1 MTGARRR
8 LVWRLVP
15 PLSVAVAL
23 AASSIAA
30 DGPLPAPFGGVFA
43 IVELL
48 VLMGAVFASVHH
60 ADVIAHRT
68 GEPYG
73 TLVLTVAVTVIEVA
87 LILSIMLA
95 GDGSPTLARDT
106 VFSVVMVVCNGL
118 VGLSLIVGGL
128 RYGEQ
133 EFRVPGASAYLVVLM
148 PLATLALIL
157 PNYTTSAAGPF
168 YTATQLIFDSVVTLV
183 LYGVF
188 LYVQTVRHRDY
199 FLSDSAVAPNEEAA
213 APASRHAWEFL
224 SDPEISSGEG
234 TRGVPT
240 MREVWESVLL
250 LVAAL
255 AAVVLLAK
263 SFAGSVGSTIE
274 LLGAPIGAVGLLV
287 ALLVLLPETMAA
299 LRAARRNE
307 LQKSL
312 NLALGSSLATI
323 GLTIPAVSVLSLIVD
338 RPLALGLE
346 LRDSIMLVL
355 TFGVSLVTYG
365 AGRTNILPGF
375 VHLVLFV
382 IFVFLIFAP

>member
-1 MTGARRR
+1 MSGARRR
-8 LVWRLVP
+8 LIWRFVPLLGLVVAFAA
-15 PLSVAVAL
+15 LSVAGR
-23 AASSIAA
+23 
-30 DGPLPAPFGGVFA
+30 GPLPAPFDALFSLL
-43 IVELL
+43 ELL
-48 VLMGAVFASVHH
+48 VLMAAVFASVHH

-87 LILSIMLA
+87 LILSIMLT

-133 EFRVPGASAYLVVLM
+133 GFRVPGASAYLVVLM

-157 PNYTTSAAGPF
+157 PNYTISVAGPF
-168 YTATQLIFDSVVTLV
+168 YTATQLTFDSVVTLV

-199 FLSDSAVAPNEEAA
+199 FLSDDATSPDEAMHGA
-213 APASRHAWEFL
+213 
-224 SDPEISSGEG
+224 
-234 TRGVPT
+234 PT
-240 MREVWESVLL
+240 MRQVWESVALL
-250 LVAAL
+250 IAAL

-263 SFAGSVGSTIE
+263 TFAGSVGSTME
-274 LLGAPIGAVGLLV
+274 VLGAPIGAVGLLV
-287 ALLVLLPETMAA
+287 ALLVLVPETMAA
-299 LRAARRNE
+299 LRAARRNQ

-323 GLTIPAVSVLSLIVD
+323 GLTIPAVSMLSVIVD

-346 LRDSIMLVL
+346 LRDSIMLAL
-355 TFGVSLVTYG
+355 TFAVSLVTFG

-382 IFVFLIFAP
+382 VFVFLIFAP